1 MDTEI
6 LWRVA
11 VVQVE
16 VPDGPAFMFSER
28 LACAACGISFP
39 EVSPR
44 MFSFNNPYGACP
56 ECGGI
61 GTRYEIDPDRVVP
74 DGNKTLAGGALVPWA
89 GPTASGIFKQTLRV
103 LSKPPS
109 DLNRLNNNSICHLRR

>member
-1 MDTEI
+1 
-6 LWRVA
+6 
-11 VVQVE
+11 
-16 VPDGPAFMFSER
+16 MFSER

-61 GTRYEIDPDRVVP
+61 GTRYEIDPERVVP
-74 DGNKTLAGGALVPWA
+74 DPDTTLAGGALLPWA

-103 LSKPPS
+103 LAKRHGFALETPWAKLPQE
-109 DLNRLNNNSICHLRR
+109 DRAT

>member
-1 MDTEI
+1 
-6 LWRVA
+6 VA
-11 VVQVE
+11 
-16 VPDGPAFMFSER
+16 DGPSYVFSER

-61 GTRYEIDPDRVVP
+61 GTRYEIDPALVAPNPARSLKD
-74 DGNKTLAGGALVPWA
+74 GALAPGRPGRGDVQADPRGA
-89 GPTASGIFKQTLRV
+89 GAAVQVRSRHGVGQA
-103 LSKPPS
+103 
-109 DLNRLNNNSICHLRR
+109 C